1 MTTHKQHQKQALQYV
16 LHNFAST
23 SLTMCYVVSSVNNLT
38 FHAQA
43 RKKKQKFSS
52 FVKLFCKQK
61 KNKNKKKKEGKSLI
75 KKRKASVS
83 NRNEGKKKDCY
94 QVHTPFLFLIK
105 LCLPVDVV
113 RRRKEEKKKK
123 ISTVTLLVAM
133 VMIYFEIF
141 SELRSFISGKGT
153 KKNLPCCCFL

>member
-1 MTTHKQHQKQALQYV
+1 M
-16 LHNFAST
+16 
-23 SLTMCYVVSSVNNLT
+23 
-38 FHAQA
+38 
-43 RKKKQKFSS
+43 
-52 FVKLFCKQK
+52 
-61 KNKNKKKKEGKSLI
+61 I

-153 KKNLPCCCFL
+153 KKTFHVVVFFNLLYQLNIKALMRVLKRSKMISLRENKLEKMNSDCC